1 MWSDAQWK
9 PSRGDGLSS
18 FNRVAYC
25 SGKSGWFYVR
35 RDDDHFFGWEVGVIL
50 WCREKLRREVVSRPY
65 PKPTQVVGQS
75 MPRRTR

>member
-25 SGKSGWFYVR
+25 LGKSGWFYVR
-35 RDDDHFFGWEVGVIL
+35 RDDDYLLGG
-50 WCREKLRREVVSRPY
+50 K
-65 PKPTQVVGQS
+65 
-75 MPRRTR
+75 

>member
-1 MWSDAQWK
+1 M
-9 PSRGDGLSS
+9 SS

-25 SGKSGWFYVR
+25 LGKSGWFYVR

-50 WCREKLRREVVSRPY
+50 WCREKLRREVAGRPY